1 MAKVPV
7 YDKGEVV
14 ARVEYNSN
22 LDFWDG
28 RNWTSGSTGR
38 HLGYTRLKSGKFVL
52 IHGTQWQGE
61 RASAEVVTPEE
72 IVQAAARTGHLD
84 DVYAA
89 YPELKGTLE
98 EEEIET
104 PEPEQIEAE
113 VVAFGNG
120 AHATLPKDL
129 LGRKIRYVVV
139 DG

>member
-7 YDKGEVV
+7 YDEGEVV

-104 PEPEQIEAE
+104 PEPEQIEVE

>member
-7 YDKGEVV
+7 FEGGEVV

-52 IHGTQWQGE
+52 IHGTQWEGE
-61 RASAEVVTPEE
+61 KASAEVVTPSEL
-72 IVQAAARTGHLD
+72 VQAAARTGHLD
-84 DVYAA
+84 DIYTA

-98 EEEIET
+98 EEEIDA

-113 VVAFGNG
+113 VVGFGNG
-120 AHATLPKDL
+120 AHVTLPKTL
-129 LGRKIRYVVV
+129 IGRKIRYVVV
-139 DG
+139 ED

>member
-7 YDKGEVV
+7 YDEGEVV

-139 DG
+139 DD

>member
-7 YDKGEVV
+7 YDEGEVV